1 MSNNYLLKRAHLY
14 QDEAQ
19 MGIEAEM
26 QENTEKASLILK
38 ALERTT
44 GAELATVPVNAIS
57 YTRFL
62 ITLNEFLQEEGQV
75 FVKLEFIRDN
85 SREYIRKMQA

>member
-1 MSNNYLLKRAHLY
+1 MSNNYLLKRAQLY

-38 ALERTT
+38 TLERTT
-44 GAELATVPVNAIS
+44 GAELATIPVNETS
-57 YTRFL
+57 YTHFL
-62 ITLNEFLQEEGQV
+62 ITLNEFLQGDGQV

-85 SREYIRKMQA
+85 SREYIRKMQV